1 MTPHHQKEITTALGN
16 PQFYPHA
23 ADRIELRET
32 HISLVAL
39 AGEFVYKIKKPLDLG
54 FLDFTSLEKRLY
66 YCRQEVALNRRLSR
80 DVYLDVVA
88 ITRDG
93 HYRLQG
99 SGPVVE
105 YAVKMRRLPDAAAMG
120 RMLTAGRLEEAAVT
134 ALAQRLARFYAEA
147 RQDGETAA
155 VGAWTTV
162 RHNCEENFAQLEPHA
177 GAVIDRRRFDIVRA
191 ATRAFLYRRKALFD
205 RRIADG
211 HIRDGHGDLR
221 SDHVYFHQNE
231 IQVIDCIEFND
242 RFRFGDVAAD
252 LAFLA
257 MDLDFIGFPA
267 TADAFL
273 AAYVATT
280 GDGDLYTLID
290 FYKCYRAMVR
300 LKVDCFRLEQVGPAQ
315 RPPLAQEIRRF
326 EEMAYGYALR
336 YSRPVLWVV
345 CGMPATGKSTVAEA
359 LARHL
364 DVAVLQSDVV
374 RKELFGSKALEAHVN
389 PFEEGIYSRHASGL
403 TYGRLLLLAQE
414 QLAQGRSIILD
425 ATFGRRRQRE
435 EAVRLAGDMDAG
447 LIFIECTCA
456 DATIKARLAA
466 REERQGVSDARRH
479 HFEQFKA
486 AFEPLDE
493 LPREH
498 CLRIDTDDTAEGN
511 MPRILAAAERIGHV

>member
-1 MTPHHQKEITTALGN
+1 MMPHHQKEISAALRD
-16 PQFYPHA
+16 PQFYPHPV
-23 ADRIELRET
+23 DHVELRET

-54 FLDFTSLEKRLY
+54 FLDFTSLEKRQY

-80 DVYLDVVA
+80 DIYLDVVT
-88 ITRDG
+88 ITRDDRY
-93 HYRLQG
+93 HLQG
-99 SGPVVE
+99 SGTVVE

-120 RMLTAGRLEEAAVT
+120 RLLTAGRLEEAAVN

-155 VGAWTTV
+155 VGSWATV
-162 RHNCEENFAQLEPHA
+162 RRNCEENFAQLEPHA
-177 GAVIDRRRFDIVRA
+177 GAAIDRRRFDIVRA
-191 ATRAFLYRRKALFD
+191 ATRAFLYRRKTLFD

-221 SDHVYFHQNE
+221 SDHVYFHGNE
-231 IQVIDCIEFND
+231 IQVLDCIEFND

-273 AAYVATT
+273 TAYVAAT
-280 GDGDLYTLID
+280 GDSDLYTLID

-300 LKVDCFRLEQVGPAQ
+300 LKVNCFRLEQVAPGQ
-315 RPPLAQEIRRF
+315 RLPLAQEIRRY

-336 YSRPVLWVV
+336 YSRPVLWLV

-359 LARHL
+359 LAKHL

-374 RKELFGSKALEAHVN
+374 RKELFGYKALEAQVN
-389 PFEEGIYSRHASGL
+389 PFEEGIYSKHASGL

-414 QLAQGRSIILD
+414 QLAQGRAIILD
-425 ATFGRRRQRE
+425 ATFGSRRRRE
-435 EAVRLAGDMDAG
+435 EAVRLARDMDAG
-447 LIFIECTCA
+447 VIFIECTCSE
-456 DATIKARLAA
+456 ATIKARLAA
-466 REERQGVSDARRH
+466 RESRQGVSDARRH

-498 CLRIDTDDTAEGN
+498 YLRIDTEEAAEGN
-511 MPRILAAAERIGHV
+511 MPKILAAAERIGHV